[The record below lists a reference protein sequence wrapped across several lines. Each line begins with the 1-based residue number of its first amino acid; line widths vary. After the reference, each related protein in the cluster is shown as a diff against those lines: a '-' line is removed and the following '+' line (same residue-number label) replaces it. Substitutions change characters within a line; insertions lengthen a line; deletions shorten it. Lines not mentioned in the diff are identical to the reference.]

1 MDDKELAAKVAKYRK
16 QAEAPNLPAAVKNQL
31 LDNAV
36 KIEQQLAAKAKPGNM
51 AKGSMVKAKA
61 PATKPAMKKA
71 PALAVM
77 IAVGKPKAKMAKG
90 GAVVDKAP
98 AKKAMK

>member
-1 MDDKELAAKVAKYRK
+1 MATETPAQMAARFRK
-16 QAEAPNLPAAVKNQL
+16 IAQDPKLPQAVKNTY
-31 LDNAV
+31 LDKAIAV
-36 KIEQQLAAKAKPGNM
+36 EKEAAKPTMAKGGAVMKAAKAPK
-51 AKGSMVKAKA
+51 S

-90 GAVVDKAP
+90 GAV
-98 AKKAMK
+98 KKGC

>member
-51 AKGSMVKAKA
+51 AKGGMVAKASPKPKA

-90 GAVVDKAP
+90 GAV
-98 AKKAMK
+98 KKGMK